1 MSQAGAPSLAS
12 DAGRWTVIKI
22 GGELVAPGRLAGLAE
37 AIRALRTSGVKVVV
51 IHGGGPQAT
60 ALTERLGLQPRKI
73 AGRRATDA
81 QVLQVMKQ
89 ALAGEVS
96 VDLAA
101 QLRAEGVQVLA
112 LHGVSGGLIDG
123 VKRPPRVIAGG
134 PSEPVDLGYVGD
146 VVQVNT
152 ALLEHLAAGGWVP
165 AIASIAGDAQGG
177 VWNINADTVATR
189 VAAQLQAAR
198 LLLVSGVP
206 GVLRDPAD
214 PSTRIGR
221 LTPAACQRLIDE
233 GVISGGM
240 IPKVIEALRGLEMG
254 IGAVHVCGAEPGQV
268 LAEVQQPGSAG
279 TVFVQGEETSSS

>member
-1 MSQAGAPSLAS
+1 VAVS
-12 DAGRWTVIKI
+12 DAGRWYVVKI

-37 AIRALRTSGVKVVV
+37 AIRAFREGGVKVAIV
-51 IHGGGPQAT
+51 HGGGPQAT
-60 ALTERLGLQPRKI
+60 ELTRRLGLEPRQI
-73 AGRRATDA
+73 AGRRVTDE
-81 QVLQVMKQ
+81 QVLRVMKQ

-101 QLRAEGVQVLA
+101 LLRAEGVRVLA

-134 PSEPVDLGYVGD
+134 PPEPVDLGFVGD
-146 VVQVNT
+146 VTGVNV

-189 VAAQLQAAR
+189 VAAELRAAR

-206 GVLRDPAD
+206 GVLRDPRD

-221 LTPAACQRLIDE
+221 LTPAETQRLIDE

-240 IPKVIEALRGLEMG
+240 IPKVTEALRGLEAG
-254 IGAVHVCGAEPGQV
+254 IEAVHVCGAAPGQV
-268 LAEVQQPGSAG
+268 LAEVRAPGSAG
-279 TVFVQGEETSSS
+279 TVFAAA

>member
-1 MSQAGAPSLAS
+1 MAVS
-12 DAGRWTVIKI
+12 DAGRWYVVKI

-37 AIRALRTSGVKVVV
+37 AIRAFREGGVKVAIV
-51 IHGGGPQAT
+51 HGGGPQAT
-60 ALTERLGLQPRKI
+60 ELTRRLGLEPRQI
-73 AGRRATDA
+73 AGRRVTDE
-81 QVLQVMKQ
+81 QVLRVMKQ

-101 QLRAEGVQVLA
+101 LLRAEGVRVLA

-134 PSEPVDLGYVGD
+134 PPEPVDLGFVGD
-146 VVQVNT
+146 VTGVNV

-189 VAAQLQAAR
+189 VAAELRAAR

-206 GVLRDPAD
+206 GVLRDPRD

-221 LTPAACQRLIDE
+221 LTPAETQRLIDE

-240 IPKVIEALRGLEMG
+240 IPKVTEALRGLEAG
-254 IGAVHVCGAEPGQV
+254 IEAVHVCGAAPGQV
-268 LAEVQQPGSAG
+268 LAEVRAPGSAG
-279 TVFVQGEETSSS
+279 TVFAAA